1 MNAQVDRCAGQS
13 PTGGADDSVGPTGR
27 ASSGTEPAACDAPII
42 DSPTVGLVSD
52 LEPTGEAADAA
63 LCLVPRE
70 ARVARAI
77 RGAVAARR
85 WAPCGHVAVR
95 PHPMDRRKPGAG
107 RAVPPLAIA
116 ARERAA
122 DAR

>member
-1 MNAQVDRCAGQS
+1 MNAQVDRCVGQS
-13 PTGGADDSVGPTGR
+13 PTGRAADSAGPAGC
-27 ASSGTEPAACDAPII
+27 ASSEAELAACDAPII

-52 LEPTGEAADAA
+52 LEATGEAADAA
-63 LCLVPRE
+63 LCLVRRE
-70 ARVARAI
+70 ARVARAF
-77 RGAVAARR
+77 RGAVAVRR

-95 PHPMDRRKPGAG
+95 PHPMDRRKPGAD